1 MDLLGIFAR
10 TLLSLT
16 PISQSAAVPPA
27 TPVVAPAPTAKLSA
41 DGAIDQVQKFYAGIQ
56 QVSAVFRQSVTY
68 ETFGT
73 TKTSDGSLYI
83 QKPGKM
89 RWDYKTKKKA
99 LDKSFIFDGTTL
111 WVVEPANRQVLKHT
125 VVSGTCRP
133 RSRS

>member
-1 MDLLGIFAR
+1 MIRALAVAFA
-10 TLLSLT
+10 LVLAPGL
-16 PISQSAAVPPA
+16 AAAQTSGEVLANIDA
-27 TPVVAPAPTAKLSA
+27 T
-41 DGAIDQVQKFYAGIQ
+41 YAGAK
-56 QVSAVFRQSVTY
+56 QVSASFTQTVVNT
-68 ETFGT
+68 TFGT
-73 TKTSDGSLYI
+73 TTVSTGEVYVR
-83 QKPGKM
+83 PGKM